1 MCLISR
7 IAQQLVSELVLE
19 KEGVWSKPRNQSY
32 QNMFLYIPSCRG
44 RREQS
49 TGETPAKH
57 WCPVCQNAPTRAYVR
72 TAHAHRRA
80 TRATRS
86 FLAQPLT
93 TELGWP
99 ATSSASQ
106 QPQQQLCTVI
116 SRVTRQVISHVINNS
131 AWLIQVIKSGSSWLM
146 FLAHHLRHVIN
157 LSLDL
162 VRHRH

>member
-1 MCLISR
+1 
-7 IAQQLVSELVLE
+7 
-19 KEGVWSKPRNQSY
+19 
-32 QNMFLYIPSCRG
+32 MFLYIPSCKG

-57 WCPVCQNAPTRAYVR
+57 RCPVCQNAPTRAYVR
-72 TAHAHRRA
+72 TAHAHRCA

-86 FLAQPLT
+86 FFAQPPA

-99 ATSSASQ
+99 AMSSASQ

-116 SRVTRQVISHVINNS
+116 SRVTCQVISHVSVCHVINNS
-131 AWLIQVIKSGSSWLM
+131 ARLIQVIKSGSSWLM
-146 FLAHHLRHVIN
+146 FLTHHLIHVIN

-162 VRHRH
+162 MRHRH